1 MMLVPAVTPVT
12 TPDPSIVA
20 TDSLLLLHTP
30 LTVASL
36 KVVVNPAHTLVV
48 PLIAATTG
56 IALTVIVVVL
66 LPTQPLVVT
75 VYEMMLVPAVTP
87 LTTPLLSIVA
97 TDSLLLLHTPLT
109 VASLKVVVNPA
120 HTLVVPLIAA
130 TTGIALT
137 VIVVVL
143 VPTQPLVVTVYE
155 MMLVPADTPVTTP
168 LLSIVATDSLL
179 LLHTPLAV
187 ASVSVVVNPAH
198 TLVVPLIAATTAIA
212 LTVTVVVDVPTQPF
226 VVTVYEMMLV
236 PAVTPVTTPLLSIV
250 ATDSLL
256 LLHTPLAVAS
266 LKVVV
271 NPAHTLVVPLI
282 AATTGIALTVIVVV
296 LVPTQPLVVTV

>member
-1 MMLVPAVTPVT
+1 MMLVPAAIPVT
-12 TPDPSIVA
+12 IPLLSIVA
-20 TDSLLLLHTP
+20 TPGVELDHTP
-30 LTVASL
+30 DCGASL

-48 PLIAATTG
+48 PLMAATVG
-56 IALTVIVVVL
+56 
-66 LPTQPLVVT
+66 
-75 VYEMMLVPAVTP
+75 
-87 LTTPLLSIVA
+87 
-97 TDSLLLLHTPLT
+97 
-109 VASLKVVVNPA
+109 
-120 HTLVVPLIAA
+120 
-130 TTGIALT
+130 
-137 VIVVVL
+137 
-143 VPTQPLVVTVYE
+143 
-155 MMLVPADTPVTTP
+155 
-168 LLSIVATDSLL
+168 
-179 LLHTPLAV
+179 
-187 ASVSVVVNPAH
+187 
-198 TLVVPLIAATTAIA
+198 IA

-236 PAVTPVTTPLLSIV
+236 PAVTPLTTPLLSIV

>member
-12 TPDPSIVA
+12 TP
-20 TDSLLLLHTP
+20 
-30 LTVASL
+30 
-36 KVVVNPAHTLVV
+36 
-48 PLIAATTG
+48 
-56 IALTVIVVVL
+56 
-66 LPTQPLVVT
+66 
-75 VYEMMLVPAVTP
+75 
-87 LTTPLLSIVA
+87 LLSIVA
-97 TDSLLLLHTPLT
+97 TAGVELDHTPDA
-109 VASLKVVVNPA
+109 VASLSVVVNPA

-155 MMLVPADTPVTTP
+155 MMLVPAVTPLTTP

-179 LLHTPLAV
+179 LLHTPPAV

-198 TLVVPLIAATTAIA
+198 TLVVPLIAATTGIA
-212 LTVTVVVDVPTQPF
+212 LTVTVVVLVPTQPF

-266 LKVVV
+266 VSVVV
-271 NPAHTLVVPLI
+271 NPAHTLVVPLM

-296 LVPTQPLVVTV
+296 LVPTHPLVVTV